1 MQFPI
6 TRESLRS
13 FNREFYIAEK
23 ERQLRYD
30 LYMTIIKKICNDVE
44 QILLNTKTPVTQY
57 VWGDIRIIGYLDHFT
72 KNRNADIIKTPN
84 IVDLIKTHNIQH
96 AIMRMGTHVP
106 DKEKDETLTK
116 YLPEFIDLLKETF
129 INCDIIV
136 DPLKTYLIIDW
147 S

>member
-13 FNREFYIAEK
+13 FNRENAIAEK

-44 QILLNTKTPVTQY
+44 QTLLNSKTPVTQY
-57 VWGDIRIIGYLDHFT
+57 VWRDISIIGYLDHFT

-84 IVDLIKTHNIQH
+84 IGDLIKTHNIQR
-96 AIMRMGTHVP
+96 AIMSMDIRVP
-106 DKEKDETLTK
+106 DKEKDETLNT
-116 YLPEFIDLLKETF
+116 YLPVFIHLLKETF